1 MEVFDDG
8 RTAGDHD
15 TAQDDDAE
23 DAPEQHAVL
32 ILAGNGEIGEDHGDD
47 EDIVHRQAFFDHEA
61 GDIFH
66 RRLLAGLVPDPAAEG
81 QADGDIEA

>member
-1 MEVFDDG
+1 M
-8 RTAGDHD
+8 
-15 TAQDDDAE
+15 
-23 DAPEQHAVL
+23 L